1 MSAGPHAG
9 LLTRTV
15 PSTRLAAGERSY
27 RPLHEDSN
35 MAINATSAGAIRP
48 KNTQVINADGST
60 RTINLVATPTAI
72 KRVRRKLAQRNHQ
85 LVVTREGSQA
95 RIELGEY
102 AVLDADRDVLT
113 KDAELTSLAR
123 FLGVLSD
130 NEMLEPPQ
138 EKAWRY
144 FGVESVGIG
153 ESITYRRI
161 TPIYRSERKVRE
173 SLANLPANGRLQI
186 VGERIEEHRD
196 SPCIGRSVSIGG
208 REVVHE
214 SH

>member
-1 MSAGPHAG
+1 
-9 LLTRTV
+9 
-15 PSTRLAAGERSY
+15 
-27 RPLHEDSN
+27 
-35 MAINATSAGAIRP
+35 MANANTTGAIRP